1 MGLVLQ
7 SISARNE
14 KNKRFGKFTVV
25 YVLVHTFLFHLW
37 GANFLLLNMQISS
50 LVCMIKF
57 DINT

>member
-7 SISARNE
+7 SISARNK

-25 YVLVHTFLFHLW
+25 YVLVYVFVSFFL
-37 GANFLLLNMQISS
+37 ANFLFLNMQISS
-50 LVCMIKF
+50 LVCTIKF